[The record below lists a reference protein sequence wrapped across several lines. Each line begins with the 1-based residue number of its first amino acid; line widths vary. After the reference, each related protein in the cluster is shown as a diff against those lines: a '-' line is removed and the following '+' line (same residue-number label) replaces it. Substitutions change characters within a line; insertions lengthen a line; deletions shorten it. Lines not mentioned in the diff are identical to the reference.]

1 MARFQRMRTCRERR
15 VTPPAVP
22 TAVARTWPRRRN
34 ERALRIR
41 SFTTRCLVRSP
52 LVWLESRRV
61 PRLERPNR
69 STRRRQT
76 GRQRTDTFTQR
87 RGRTASTRS
96 RRRGP
101 LLSELIDASK
111 TSTDAGTATL
121 SGQLSEEQV
130 ARALKKK

>member
-1 MARFQRMRTCRERR
+1 MF
-15 VTPPAVP
+15 VKP
-22 TAVARTWPRRRN
+22 AVARTWPRRRN

-101 LLSELIDASK
+101 AAPAPRASGLGWQI
-111 TSTDAGTATL
+111 TFVLVGGGVEVRPRISFTAF
-121 SGQLSEEQV
+121 
-130 ARALKKK
+130 R